1 MVWCRVPTPGNF
13 LAAQGVSMS
22 KMRLEQQ
29 TDGLPA
35 QKGHPMKFGKLVIL
49 TAAVVLLAG
58 LAQTP
63 AQANVLGNPGF
74 EDPITYDGPPFAG
87 SWEGFTGGG
96 ASASN
101 ASVMPR
107 SGAQHLLLQINDT
120 PNTFTG
126 VFQDALNLTA
136 GEIVVFS
143 GWHMTASSQADQ
155 GVEIRIEWRDTIND
169 VEIARTPNFSPTL
182 TGVYQQFSVPGEVP
196 VGANSA
202 RLVYAIQ
209 SFSTGAAGDVIVYV
223 DDVSFPDEGPIA
235 TEDTAWGHLKSLY
248 R

>member
-1 MVWCRVPTPGNF
+1 
-13 LAAQGVSMS
+13 
-22 KMRLEQQ
+22 
-29 TDGLPA
+29 
-35 QKGHPMKFGKLVIL
+35 MKFAKLVIL

-74 EDPITYDGPPFAG
+74 EDPITYDGPPFVG
-87 SWEGFTGGG
+87 FWEGFTGGG
-96 ASASN
+96 AGASN
-101 ASVMPR
+101 ASVMPN
-107 SGAQHLLLQINDT
+107 SGAQHLLLQINNT

-126 VFQDALNLTA
+126 VFQDAPNLSA
-136 GEIVVFS
+136 GEDVIFS
-143 GWHMTASSQADQ
+143 GWHMTASDQPDQ
-155 GVEIRIEWRDTIND
+155 GVEIRIEFRDSVADI
-169 VEIARTPNFSPTL
+169 EISRTANLSPTL
-182 TGVYQQFSVPGEVP
+182 TGAYQQFNVTGTVP
-196 VGANSA
+196 VGADSA

-223 DDVSFPDEGPIA
+223 DDISFPEESVA